1 MEENNNE
8 LTRPFC
14 TLLRMISWK
23 GILIDRKVVGREY
36 KMKHN
41 SKQFLALFMAVS
53 MAVAPVS
60 GVYAEDQN
68 AAVGDTLSENK
79 QDSDEAGQTEPE
91 AAAGQ
96 TESEAAA
103 GQTESSVTTDT
114 SQEVTKEAG
123 KNQVAVEKVQNTQ
136 EDGTAPQT
144 EPIGEDEIF
153 ENITDISGMAGALK
167 DGEYGVDADHFSA
180 KLTSGGS
187 SKVKIECQKVIVKNG
202 KATAW
207 INFSSSKYD
216 KVWVKVNG
224 TQNIYH
230 AKPRE
235 GEAGVT
241 FEIPVNLNS
250 SMTFMAHTS
259 SMSGKNIA
267 YTINIAIPEDTVPST
282 PSTPDQ
288 TVITEL
294 SFKEGSEL
302 SMKEG
307 EVQKLTP
314 QFTPALSA
322 SETAPDMTWTSSDPK
337 IVTVAKSGTQAEVTA
352 VKAGTAEV
360 TVSINNAEGTE
371 LKATCK
377 VTVTASET
385 ENKTLTDGNYQV
397 DVDTGNK
404 MFKVTNCILTSEKGK
419 MYAVITLSG
428 TGYDYLYMGSAADAA
443 EAAAKDYISY
453 VADEAGKYTYKVPVE
468 SLDKGIAVAAHSIK
482 KDKWYDRTLI
492 FSSASAKRI
501 IADGTYQ
508 VNAEAGGKM
517 FRVTDCVMTVKNGQM
532 TAAVTLSGQGYNRI
546 YLGDVNNAS
555 DDEKN
560 WILPDSLLAEQYT
573 FQIPVEKLDEVMT
586 IAVHTTKSNKWDTRT
601 LTFHSEGMTKI
612 ADSNNGNASNG
623 NNGSNGSLKP
633 GGNNNNPGNGSNGN
647 NQGNAENNNG
657 NSGTTGNNTT
667 NNGKPDQESKY
678 ESDLNKST
686 ARVNSTTGLKD
697 GVYTPDSFSWSGG
710 TGKVSITCSKVT
722 VTGGQAY
729 ATITFSSPHYQYV
742 KANGNVYYPSAKT
755 GSSTSF
761 VIPVELN
768 KNNSVVGMTTAM
780 STAHE
785 IKYTIFV
792 YIAEAAKAN
801 ASARANGKEVTV
813 IGANGSDSSKTAAAN
828 KKMDE
833 VAPEIIGLEY
843 QSETKA
849 EYAKYFKIYHYDQG
863 ITLLEIDMNK
873 KTGRKAAGK
882 KWKEASEISGLNP
895 AEQEQA
901 ALYLNKVIKYLI
913 VPENAEIPAGL
924 DKEVIVVRQPADH
937 VYAGS
942 NKTISL
948 MEELGQLDKVT
959 TVGVKK
965 NKCKNET
972 IKEKMAEKEVI
983 YAGTSGKLN
992 YKKLVKKLKAGDLL
1006 YILSIDR
1013 LGRNYEEILLQWR
1026 IITKE
1031 KQVDVVVLDM
1041 PLLDTRKSGN
1051 DLTGTFVADL
1061 VLQILSYVAQTERE
1075 NIHQRQKEGIAA
1087 AKLRGVKFGRPR
1099 KDVPERFWQLKEDW
1113 EDQKITSREAA
1124 RQLSIAQ
1131 DTFLRWVHGK

>member
-1 MEENNNE
+1 MEENYNK

-23 GILIDRKVVGREY
+23 GILVDRKVVGREY

-68 AAVGDTLSENK
+68 ATVEDTLSENK
-79 QDSDEAGQTEPE
+79 QDSDEVGQTEPE

-96 TESEAAA
+96 TETEAAA

-307 EVQKLTP
+307 EVQELTP

-337 IVTVAKSGTQAEVTA
+337 IVTVAKSGTQAELTA

-360 TVSINNAEGTE
+360 TVSIKNAEGTE

-453 VADEAGKYTYKVPVE
+453 VADETGKYTYKVPVE

-482 KDKWYDRTLI
+482 NDKWYDRTLI

-532 TAAVTLSGQGYNRI
+532 TAAVTLSGHGYNRI

-813 IGANGSDSSKTAAAN
+813 IGANGSDSSKTATAN

-913 VPENAEIPAGL
+913 VPENVEIPAGL

-992 YKKLVKKLKAGDLL
+992 YKKLVKNKCNLALL
-1006 YILSIDR
+1006 SSSVLPEKRSSKKVAKKKMTAYR
-1013 LGRNYEEILLQWR
+1013 KMTEKMTLLQIPVIVDR
-1026 IITKE
+1026 AKDE
-1031 KQVDVVVLDM
+1031 KGKD
-1041 PLLDTRKSGN
+1041 
-1051 DLTGTFVADL
+1051 A
-1061 VLQILSYVAQTERE
+1061 
-1075 NIHQRQKEGIAA
+1075 QKE
-1087 AKLRGVKFGRPR
+1087 
-1099 KDVPERFWQLKEDW
+1099 W
-1113 EDQKITSREAA
+1113 EKVYKVILGCDGQSAE
-1124 RQLSIAQ
+1124 
-1131 DTFLRWVHGK
+1131 

>member
-1 MEENNNE
+1 
-8 LTRPFC
+8 
-14 TLLRMISWK
+14 
-23 GILIDRKVVGREY
+23 
-36 KMKHN
+36 MKHN

-68 AAVGDTLSENK
+68 AAVEDTLSENK

-91 AAAGQ
+91 VAAGQ
-96 TESEAAA
+96 TETEAAA

-307 EVQKLTP
+307 EVQELTP

-385 ENKTLTDGNYQV
+385 ENKILTDGSYQV

-428 TGYDYLYMGSAADAA
+428 TGYDYLYMGPAADAA

-623 NNGSNGSLKP
+623 NNGSNGSLTP

-813 IGANGSDSSKTAAAN
+813 IGANGSDSSKTATAN

-843 QSETKA
+843 QSETKV

-901 ALYLNKVIKYLI
+901 ALYLNNVVKYLI

-992 YKKLVKKLKAGDLL
+992 YKKLVKNKCNLALLSSSVLPEKRSSKKAAKKKMTA
-1006 YILSIDR
+1006 YR
-1013 LGRNYEEILLQWR
+1013 KMTEKMTLLQIPVIVDR
-1026 IITKE
+1026 AKDE
-1031 KQVDVVVLDM
+1031 KGKD
-1041 PLLDTRKSGN
+1041 
-1051 DLTGTFVADL
+1051 A
-1061 VLQILSYVAQTERE
+1061 
-1075 NIHQRQKEGIAA
+1075 QKE
-1087 AKLRGVKFGRPR
+1087 
-1099 KDVPERFWQLKEDW
+1099 W
-1113 EDQKITSREAA
+1113 EKVYQVILGCDGQSAE
-1124 RQLSIAQ
+1124 
-1131 DTFLRWVHGK
+1131 

>member
-1 MEENNNE
+1 MEENYNK

-68 AAVGDTLSENK
+68 AAVEDTLSENK
-79 QDSDEAGQTEPE
+79 QDSDEVGHTEPKATAGQTESE

-96 TESEAAA
+96 TETEAAA

-294 SFKEGSEL
+294 SFKEGTEL

-360 TVSINNAEGTE
+360 TVSINNAEGTG

-428 TGYDYLYMGSAADAA
+428 TGYDYLYMGPAADAA

-482 KDKWYDRTLI
+482 NDKWYDRTLI

-813 IGANGSDSSKTAAAN
+813 IGANGSDSSKTATAN

-913 VPENAEIPAGL
+913 VPENVEIPAGL

-992 YKKLVKKLKAGDLL
+992 YKKLVKNKCNLALLSSSVLPEKRSSKKAAKKKMTA
-1006 YILSIDR
+1006 YR
-1013 LGRNYEEILLQWR
+1013 KMTEKMTLLQIPVIVDR
-1026 IITKE
+1026 AKDE
-1031 KQVDVVVLDM
+1031 KGKD
-1041 PLLDTRKSGN
+1041 
-1051 DLTGTFVADL
+1051 A
-1061 VLQILSYVAQTERE
+1061 
-1075 NIHQRQKEGIAA
+1075 QKE
-1087 AKLRGVKFGRPR
+1087 
-1099 KDVPERFWQLKEDW
+1099 W
-1113 EDQKITSREAA
+1113 EKVYKVILGCDGQSAE
-1124 RQLSIAQ
+1124 
-1131 DTFLRWVHGK
+1131 

>member
-1 MEENNNE
+1 MEENYNK

-68 AAVGDTLSENK
+68 AAVEDTLSENK
-79 QDSDEAGQTEPE
+79 QDSDEVGQTEPE
-91 AAAGQ
+91 ATVGQ
-96 TESEAAA
+96 TEPEAAA

-307 EVQKLTP
+307 EVQELTP

-322 SETAPDMTWTSSDPK
+322 SETAPDMTWTSSDPEV
-337 IVTVAKSGTQAEVTA
+337 VTVAKSGTQAELTA

-360 TVSINNAEGTE
+360 TVSIKNAEGTE

-428 TGYDYLYMGSAADAA
+428 IGYDYLYMGSAADAA

-623 NNGSNGSLKP
+623 NNGSNGSLIP

-813 IGANGSDSSKTAAAN
+813 IGANGSDSSKTATAN

-924 DKEVIVVRQPADH
+924 DKEVIVVRQPADR

-983 YAGTSGKLN
+983 YAGTSDKLN
-992 YKKLVKKLKAGDLL
+992 YKKLVKNKCNLALLSSSVLPEKRSSKKAAKKKMTA
-1006 YILSIDR
+1006 YR
-1013 LGRNYEEILLQWR
+1013 KMTEKMTLLQIPVIVDR
-1026 IITKE
+1026 AKDE
-1031 KQVDVVVLDM
+1031 KGKD
-1041 PLLDTRKSGN
+1041 
-1051 DLTGTFVADL
+1051 A
-1061 VLQILSYVAQTERE
+1061 
-1075 NIHQRQKEGIAA
+1075 QKE
-1087 AKLRGVKFGRPR
+1087 
-1099 KDVPERFWQLKEDW
+1099 W
-1113 EDQKITSREAA
+1113 EKVYQVILGCDGQSAE
-1124 RQLSIAQ
+1124 
-1131 DTFLRWVHGK
+1131 

>member
-1 MEENNNE
+1 MEENYNK

-68 AAVGDTLSENK
+68 AAVEDTLSENK
-79 QDSDEAGQTEPE
+79 QDSDEVGQTEPE
-91 AAAGQ
+91 ATVGQ
-96 TESEAAA
+96 TEPEAAA

-307 EVQKLTP
+307 EVQELTP

-453 VADEAGKYTYKVPVE
+453 VADEAGKYIYKVPVE

-573 FQIPVEKLDEVMT
+573 FRIPVEKLDEVMT

-623 NNGSNGSLKP
+623 NNGSNGSLIP

-813 IGANGSDSSKTAAAN
+813 IGANGSDSSKTATAN

-901 ALYLNKVIKYLI
+901 ALYLNNVVKYLI

-972 IKEKMAEKEVI
+972 IKEKMTEKEVI

-992 YKKLVKKLKAGDLL
+992 YKKLVKNKCNLALLSSSVLPEKRSSKKAAKKKMTA
-1006 YILSIDR
+1006 YR
-1013 LGRNYEEILLQWR
+1013 KMTEKMTLLQIPVIVDR
-1026 IITKE
+1026 AKDE
-1031 KQVDVVVLDM
+1031 KGKD
-1041 PLLDTRKSGN
+1041 
-1051 DLTGTFVADL
+1051 A
-1061 VLQILSYVAQTERE
+1061 
-1075 NIHQRQKEGIAA
+1075 QKE
-1087 AKLRGVKFGRPR
+1087 
-1099 KDVPERFWQLKEDW
+1099 W
-1113 EDQKITSREAA
+1113 EKVYQVILGCDGQSAE
-1124 RQLSIAQ
+1124 
-1131 DTFLRWVHGK
+1131 

>member
-1 MEENNNE
+1 
-8 LTRPFC
+8 
-14 TLLRMISWK
+14 
-23 GILIDRKVVGREY
+23 
-36 KMKHN
+36 MKHN

-68 AAVGDTLSENK
+68 AAVEDTLSENK
-79 QDSDEAGQTEPE
+79 QDNDE
-91 AAAGQ
+91 
-96 TESEAAA
+96 A

-167 DGEYGVDADHFSA
+167 DGEYSVDADHFSA

-623 NNGSNGSLKP
+623 NNGSNSSLTP

-813 IGANGSDSSKTAAAN
+813 IGANGSDSSKTATAN

-882 KWKEASEISGLNP
+882 KWKEASETSGLNP

-901 ALYLNKVIKYLI
+901 ELYLNNVVKYLI

-992 YKKLVKKLKAGDLL
+992 YKKLVKNKCNLALLSSSVLPEKRSSKKAAKKKMTA
-1006 YILSIDR
+1006 YR
-1013 LGRNYEEILLQWR
+1013 KMTEKMTLLQIPVIVDR
-1026 IITKE
+1026 AKDE
-1031 KQVDVVVLDM
+1031 KGKD
-1041 PLLDTRKSGN
+1041 
-1051 DLTGTFVADL
+1051 A
-1061 VLQILSYVAQTERE
+1061 
-1075 NIHQRQKEGIAA
+1075 QKE
-1087 AKLRGVKFGRPR
+1087 
-1099 KDVPERFWQLKEDW
+1099 W
-1113 EDQKITSREAA
+1113 EKVYQVILGCDGQSAE
-1124 RQLSIAQ
+1124 
-1131 DTFLRWVHGK
+1131 

>member
-1 MEENNNE
+1 MEENYNK

-68 AAVGDTLSENK
+68 AAVEDTLSENK
-79 QDSDEAGQTEPE
+79 QDSDEVGQTEPEATAGQTELE

-96 TESEAAA
+96 TETEAAA

-136 EDGTAPQT
+136 EDGTVPQT

-307 EVQKLTP
+307 EVQELTP

-322 SETAPDMTWTSSDPK
+322 SETAPDMTWTSSDPEV
-337 IVTVAKSGTQAEVTA
+337 VTVAKSGTQAELTA

-360 TVSINNAEGTE
+360 TVSIKNAEGTE

-623 NNGSNGSLKP
+623 NNGSNGSLTP

-780 STAHE
+780 SMAHE

-813 IGANGSDSSKTAAAN
+813 IGANGSDSSKTATAN

-913 VPENAEIPAGL
+913 VPENVEIPAGL

-992 YKKLVKKLKAGDLL
+992 YKKLVKNKCNLALLSSSVLPEKRSSKKAAKKKMTA
-1006 YILSIDR
+1006 YR
-1013 LGRNYEEILLQWR
+1013 KMTEKMTLLQIPVIVDR
-1026 IITKE
+1026 AKDE
-1031 KQVDVVVLDM
+1031 KGKD
-1041 PLLDTRKSGN
+1041 
-1051 DLTGTFVADL
+1051 A
-1061 VLQILSYVAQTERE
+1061 
-1075 NIHQRQKEGIAA
+1075 QKE
-1087 AKLRGVKFGRPR
+1087 
-1099 KDVPERFWQLKEDW
+1099 W
-1113 EDQKITSREAA
+1113 EKVYQVILGCDGQSAE
-1124 RQLSIAQ
+1124 
-1131 DTFLRWVHGK
+1131 

>member
-1 MEENNNE
+1 
-8 LTRPFC
+8 
-14 TLLRMISWK
+14 
-23 GILIDRKVVGREY
+23 
-36 KMKHN
+36 MKHN

-68 AAVGDTLSENK
+68 AAVENAVNANV
-79 QDSDEAGQTEPE
+79 QDSAEAGQTEPE
-91 AAAGQ
+91 ATAGQTESEAAAGQ
-96 TESEAAA
+96 TETEAAA

-267 YTINIAIPEDTVPST
+267 YTINIAIPEDTVLST

-294 SFKEGSEL
+294 SFKEGTEL

-307 EVQKLTP
+307 EVQELTP

-623 NNGSNGSLKP
+623 NNGSNGSLTP

-657 NSGTTGNNTT
+657 NSGTTENNTT

-813 IGANGSDSSKTAAAN
+813 IGANGSDSSKTATAN

-913 VPENAEIPAGL
+913 VPENVEIPAGL

-992 YKKLVKKLKAGDLL
+992 YKKLVKNKCNLALLSSSVLPEKRSSKKAAKKKMTA
-1006 YILSIDR
+1006 YR
-1013 LGRNYEEILLQWR
+1013 KMTEKMTLLQIPVIVDR
-1026 IITKE
+1026 AKDE
-1031 KQVDVVVLDM
+1031 KGKD
-1041 PLLDTRKSGN
+1041 
-1051 DLTGTFVADL
+1051 A
-1061 VLQILSYVAQTERE
+1061 
-1075 NIHQRQKEGIAA
+1075 QKE
-1087 AKLRGVKFGRPR
+1087 
-1099 KDVPERFWQLKEDW
+1099 W
-1113 EDQKITSREAA
+1113 EKVYKVILGCDGQSAE
-1124 RQLSIAQ
+1124 
-1131 DTFLRWVHGK
+1131 

>member
-68 AAVGDTLSENK
+68 AAVEDTLSENK
-79 QDSDEAGQTEPE
+79 QDNDEAGQTEPE

-96 TESEAAA
+96 TESEATAGQTEPEAAA

-167 DGEYGVDADHFSA
+167 DGEYSVDADHFSA

-224 TQNIYH
+224 IQNIYH

-307 EVQKLTP
+307 EVQELTP

-385 ENKTLTDGNYQV
+385 ENKTLTDGSYQV

-482 KDKWYDRTLI
+482 NDKWYDRTLI

-623 NNGSNGSLKP
+623 NNGSNGSLTP

-992 YKKLVKKLKAGDLL
+992 YKKLVKNKCNLALLSSSVLPEKRSSKKAAKKKMTA
-1006 YILSIDR
+1006 YR
-1013 LGRNYEEILLQWR
+1013 KMTEKMTLLQIPVIVDR
-1026 IITKE
+1026 AKDE
-1031 KQVDVVVLDM
+1031 KGKD
-1041 PLLDTRKSGN
+1041 
-1051 DLTGTFVADL
+1051 A
-1061 VLQILSYVAQTERE
+1061 
-1075 NIHQRQKEGIAA
+1075 QKE
-1087 AKLRGVKFGRPR
+1087 
-1099 KDVPERFWQLKEDW
+1099 W
-1113 EDQKITSREAA
+1113 EKVYQVILGCDGQSAE
-1124 RQLSIAQ
+1124 
-1131 DTFLRWVHGK
+1131 

>member
-1 MEENNNE
+1 MEENYNK

-23 GILIDRKVVGREY
+23 GILVDRKVVGREY

-68 AAVGDTLSENK
+68 AAVENAVNANV
-79 QDSDEAGQTEPE
+79 QDSAEAGQTEPE
-91 AAAGQ
+91 ATAGQTESEAAAGQ
-96 TESEAAA
+96 TETEAAA

-307 EVQKLTP
+307 EVQELTP

-623 NNGSNGSLKP
+623 NNGSNGSLTP

-697 GVYTPDSFSWSGG
+697 GVYAPDSFSWSGG

-813 IGANGSDSSKTAAAN
+813 IGANGSDSSKTATAN

-913 VPENAEIPAGL
+913 VPENVEIPAGL

-972 IKEKMAEKEVI
+972 IKEKMAEKEVD

-992 YKKLVKKLKAGDLL
+992 YKKLVKSKCNLALLSSSVLPEKRSSKKAAKKKMTA
-1006 YILSIDR
+1006 YR
-1013 LGRNYEEILLQWR
+1013 KMTEKMTLLQIPVIVDR
-1026 IITKE
+1026 AKDE
-1031 KQVDVVVLDM
+1031 KGKD
-1041 PLLDTRKSGN
+1041 
-1051 DLTGTFVADL
+1051 A
-1061 VLQILSYVAQTERE
+1061 
-1075 NIHQRQKEGIAA
+1075 QKE
-1087 AKLRGVKFGRPR
+1087 
-1099 KDVPERFWQLKEDW
+1099 W
-1113 EDQKITSREAA
+1113 EKVYQVILGCDGQSAE
-1124 RQLSIAQ
+1124 
-1131 DTFLRWVHGK
+1131 

>member
-1 MEENNNE
+1 MEENYNK

-68 AAVGDTLSENK
+68 AAVENAVNANV
-79 QDSDEAGQTEPE
+79 QDSAEAGQTEPDATAGQTESE

-96 TESEAAA
+96 TETEAAA

-114 SQEVTKEAG
+114 SQEITKEAG

-235 GEAGVT
+235 GEAGVA

-294 SFKEGSEL
+294 SFKEGTEL
-302 SMKEG
+302 SMKKG
-307 EVQKLTP
+307 EVQELTP

-337 IVTVAKSGTQAEVTA
+337 IVTVAKSGTKAEVTA

-428 TGYDYLYMGSAADAA
+428 TGYDYLYMGPAADAA

-482 KDKWYDRTLI
+482 NDKWYDRTLI

-532 TAAVTLSGQGYNRI
+532 TAAVTLSGHGYNRI

-560 WILPDSLLAEQYT
+560 WIFPESLLAEQYT

-623 NNGSNGSLKP
+623 NNGSNGSLTP

-647 NQGNAENNNG
+647 NQENAENNNG

-813 IGANGSDSSKTAAAN
+813 IGANGSDSSKTATAN

-913 VPENAEIPAGL
+913 VPENVEIPAGL

-992 YKKLVKKLKAGDLL
+992 YKKLVKNKCNLALLSSSVLPEKRSSKKAAKKKMTA
-1006 YILSIDR
+1006 YR
-1013 LGRNYEEILLQWR
+1013 KMTEKMTLLQIPVIVDR
-1026 IITKE
+1026 AKDE
-1031 KQVDVVVLDM
+1031 KGKD
-1041 PLLDTRKSGN
+1041 
-1051 DLTGTFVADL
+1051 A
-1061 VLQILSYVAQTERE
+1061 
-1075 NIHQRQKEGIAA
+1075 QKE
-1087 AKLRGVKFGRPR
+1087 
-1099 KDVPERFWQLKEDW
+1099 W
-1113 EDQKITSREAA
+1113 EKVYKVILGCDGQSAE
-1124 RQLSIAQ
+1124 
-1131 DTFLRWVHGK
+1131 

>member
-91 AAAGQ
+91 ATAGQTESEAAAGQ
-96 TESEAAA
+96 TETEAAA

-307 EVQKLTP
+307 EVQELTP

-322 SETAPDMTWTSSDPK
+322 SETAPDMTWTSSDPEV
-337 IVTVAKSGTQAEVTA
+337 VTVAKSGTQAELTA

-360 TVSINNAEGTE
+360 TVSIKNAEGTE

-573 FQIPVEKLDEVMT
+573 FRIPVEKLDEVMT

-623 NNGSNGSLKP
+623 NNGSNGSLTP

-813 IGANGSDSSKTAAAN
+813 IGANGSDSSKTATAN

-901 ALYLNKVIKYLI
+901 ALYLNNVVKYLI

-992 YKKLVKKLKAGDLL
+992 YKKLVKNKCNLALLSSSVLPEKRSGKKAAKKKMTA
-1006 YILSIDR
+1006 YR
-1013 LGRNYEEILLQWR
+1013 KMTEKMTLLQIPVIVDR
-1026 IITKE
+1026 SKDE
-1031 KQVDVVVLDM
+1031 KGKD
-1041 PLLDTRKSGN
+1041 
-1051 DLTGTFVADL
+1051 A
-1061 VLQILSYVAQTERE
+1061 
-1075 NIHQRQKEGIAA
+1075 QKE
-1087 AKLRGVKFGRPR
+1087 
-1099 KDVPERFWQLKEDW
+1099 W
-1113 EDQKITSREAA
+1113 EKVYQVILGCDGQNAE
-1124 RQLSIAQ
+1124 
-1131 DTFLRWVHGK
+1131 

>member
-1 MEENNNE
+1 MEENCNK

-68 AAVGDTLSENK
+68 AAVEDTLSENK
-79 QDSDEAGQTEPE
+79 QDNDEAGQTELE

-96 TESEAAA
+96 TETEAAT

-114 SQEVTKEAG
+114 SQEVTKETG

-235 GEAGVT
+235 GEAGVA

-288 TVITEL
+288 IVITEL

-307 EVQKLTP
+307 EVQELTP

-360 TVSINNAEGTE
+360 TATFTNFEGTE

-385 ENKTLTDGNYQV
+385 ENKTLTDGSYQV

-428 TGYDYLYMGSAADAA
+428 TGYDYLYMGKAADAA

-508 VNAEAGGKM
+508 VNAEAGGMM

-532 TAAVTLSGQGYNRI
+532 TAAVTLSSQGYNRI
-546 YLGDVNNAS
+546 YLGDVNSAPG
-555 DDEKN
+555 DEKN
-560 WILPDSLLAEQYT
+560 WIFPDSLLAEQYT

-623 NNGSNGSLKP
+623 NNGSNGSLTP
-633 GGNNNNPGNGSNGN
+633 GGNNNNPGNASNGN

-761 VIPVELN
+761 VIPVEMN

-813 IGANGSDSSKTAAAN
+813 IGVNGSDSSKTATAN

-849 EYAKYFKIYHYDQG
+849 ECAKYFKIYHYDQG

-901 ALYLNKVIKYLI
+901 ALYLNNVVKYLI

-992 YKKLVKKLKAGDLL
+992 YKKLVKNKCNLALLSSSVLPEKRSSKKAAKKKMTA
-1006 YILSIDR
+1006 YR
-1013 LGRNYEEILLQWR
+1013 KMTEKMTLLQIPVIVDR
-1026 IITKE
+1026 AKDE
-1031 KQVDVVVLDM
+1031 KGKD
-1041 PLLDTRKSGN
+1041 
-1051 DLTGTFVADL
+1051 A
-1061 VLQILSYVAQTERE
+1061 
-1075 NIHQRQKEGIAA
+1075 QKE
-1087 AKLRGVKFGRPR
+1087 
-1099 KDVPERFWQLKEDW
+1099 W
-1113 EDQKITSREAA
+1113 EKVYQVILGCDGQSAE
-1124 RQLSIAQ
+1124 
-1131 DTFLRWVHGK
+1131 

>member
-68 AAVGDTLSENK
+68 AAVEDTLSENK
-79 QDSDEAGQTEPE
+79 QDNDEAGQTEPE

-96 TESEAAA
+96 TESEATAGQTEPEAAA

-167 DGEYGVDADHFSA
+167 DGEYSVDADHFSA

-224 TQNIYH
+224 IQNIYH

-307 EVQKLTP
+307 EVQELTP

-322 SETAPDMTWTSSDPK
+322 SETAPDMTWTSSDPEV
-337 IVTVAKSGTQAEVTA
+337 VTVVKSGTQAEVTA

-385 ENKTLTDGNYQV
+385 ENKTLTDGSYQV

-813 IGANGSDSSKTAAAN
+813 IGANGSDSSKTATAN

-901 ALYLNKVIKYLI
+901 TLYLNNVVKYLI

-992 YKKLVKKLKAGDLL
+992 YKKLVKNKCNLALLSSSVLPEKRSSKKAAKKKMTA
-1006 YILSIDR
+1006 YR
-1013 LGRNYEEILLQWR
+1013 KMTEKMTLLQIPVIVDR
-1026 IITKE
+1026 AKDE
-1031 KQVDVVVLDM
+1031 KGKD
-1041 PLLDTRKSGN
+1041 
-1051 DLTGTFVADL
+1051 A
-1061 VLQILSYVAQTERE
+1061 
-1075 NIHQRQKEGIAA
+1075 QKEWKKVYQVILGCDGQNA
-1087 AKLRGVKFGRPR
+1087 
-1099 KDVPERFWQLKEDW
+1099 E
-1113 EDQKITSREAA
+1113 
-1124 RQLSIAQ
+1124 
-1131 DTFLRWVHGK
+1131 

>member
-1 MEENNNE
+1 MEENYNK

-68 AAVGDTLSENK
+68 AAVENAVN
-79 QDSDEAGQTEPE
+79 AGQ
-91 AAAGQ
+91 A
-96 TESEAAA
+96 
-103 GQTESSVTTDT
+103 ESSVTEAESQEENKTEAAEKETVEKETTEKETTGSTQNMLADQKDGNVQQDQQQVQNKKAGVQVQSGTDT
-114 SQEVTKEAG
+114 AAEEDAK
-123 KNQVAVEKVQNTQ
+123 KNVALANLSVVS
-136 EDGTAPQT
+136 GTT
-144 EPIGEDEIF
+144 DE
-153 ENITDISGMAGALK
+153 LK
-167 DGEYGVDADHFSA
+167 DGTYKVEA
-180 KLTSGGS
+180 KVGGS
-187 SKVKIECQKVIVKNG
+187 SRTSITCEEVEVKGG
-202 KATAW
+202 KATARIVFSSAGYPKLW
-207 INFSSSKYD
+207 IN
-216 KVWVKVNG
+216 VNG
-224 TQNIYH
+224 TVKEYEKR
-230 AKPRE
+230 ADSA
-235 GEAGVT
+235 AGT
-241 FEIPVNLNS
+241 SAFDIPVDINKEMNVIGYVEKMGSYTEYKLN
-250 SMTFMAHTS
+250 
-259 SMSGKNIA
+259 
-267 YTINIAIPEDTVPST
+267 INISKDTEPET
-282 PSTPDQ
+282 PSTPEQ
-288 TVITEL
+288 TVITGI
-294 SFKEGSEL
+294 SFNEGTEL
-302 SMKEG
+302 SMKAG
-307 EVQKLTP
+307 KVQKLTP
-314 QFTPALSA
+314 QFIPALSA
-322 SETAPDMTWTSSDPK
+322 EETAPDMTWTSSDPEV
-337 IVTVAKSGTQAEVTA
+337 VTVAKSGTQAELTA

-360 TVSINNAEGTE
+360 TVSIKNAEGTE

-623 NNGSNGSLKP
+623 NNGSNGSLTP

-710 TGKVSITCSKVT
+710 TGKVNITCSKVT

-813 IGANGSDSSKTAAAN
+813 IGANGSDSSKTATAN

-843 QSETKA
+843 RSETKA

-913 VPENAEIPAGL
+913 VPENVEIPAGL

-992 YKKLVKKLKAGDLL
+992 YKKLVKNKCNLALLSSSVLPEKRSSKKAAKKKMTA
-1006 YILSIDR
+1006 YR
-1013 LGRNYEEILLQWR
+1013 KMTEKMTLLQIPVIVDR
-1026 IITKE
+1026 AKDE
-1031 KQVDVVVLDM
+1031 KGKD
-1041 PLLDTRKSGN
+1041 
-1051 DLTGTFVADL
+1051 A
-1061 VLQILSYVAQTERE
+1061 
-1075 NIHQRQKEGIAA
+1075 QKE
-1087 AKLRGVKFGRPR
+1087 
-1099 KDVPERFWQLKEDW
+1099 W
-1113 EDQKITSREAA
+1113 EKVYKVILGCDGQSAE
-1124 RQLSIAQ
+1124 
-1131 DTFLRWVHGK
+1131 

>member
-1 MEENNNE
+1 MEENYNK

-68 AAVGDTLSENK
+68 AAVEDTLSENK
-79 QDSDEAGQTEPE
+79 QDSDEVGQTEPK
-91 AAAGQ
+91 ATAGQ

-294 SFKEGSEL
+294 SFKEGTEL

-360 TVSINNAEGTE
+360 TVSINNAEGTG

-428 TGYDYLYMGSAADAA
+428 TGYDYLYMGPAADAA

-482 KDKWYDRTLI
+482 NDKWYDRTLI

-813 IGANGSDSSKTAAAN
+813 IGANGSDSSKTATAN

-913 VPENAEIPAGL
+913 VPENVEIPAGL

-992 YKKLVKKLKAGDLL
+992 YKKLVKNKCNLALLSSSVLPEKRSSKKAAKKKMTA
-1006 YILSIDR
+1006 YR
-1013 LGRNYEEILLQWR
+1013 KMTEKMTLLQIPVIVDR
-1026 IITKE
+1026 AKDE
-1031 KQVDVVVLDM
+1031 KGKD
-1041 PLLDTRKSGN
+1041 
-1051 DLTGTFVADL
+1051 A
-1061 VLQILSYVAQTERE
+1061 
-1075 NIHQRQKEGIAA
+1075 QKE
-1087 AKLRGVKFGRPR
+1087 
-1099 KDVPERFWQLKEDW
+1099 W
-1113 EDQKITSREAA
+1113 EKVYQVILGCDGQSAE
-1124 RQLSIAQ
+1124 
-1131 DTFLRWVHGK
+1131 

>member
-1 MEENNNE
+1 MEENYNK

-68 AAVGDTLSENK
+68 AAVEDTLSENK
-79 QDSDEAGQTEPE
+79 QDSDEVGQTEPEATAGQTELE

-96 TESEAAA
+96 TETEAAA

-136 EDGTAPQT
+136 EDGTVPQT

-307 EVQKLTP
+307 EVQELTP

-322 SETAPDMTWTSSDPK
+322 SETAPDMTWTSSDPEV
-337 IVTVAKSGTQAEVTA
+337 VTVAKSGTQAEVTA

-813 IGANGSDSSKTAAAN
+813 IGANGSDSSKTATAN

-913 VPENAEIPAGL
+913 VPENVEIPAGL

-992 YKKLVKKLKAGDLL
+992 YKKLVKNKCNLALLSSSVLPEKRSSKKAAKKKMTA
-1006 YILSIDR
+1006 YR
-1013 LGRNYEEILLQWR
+1013 KMTEKMTLLQIPVIVDR
-1026 IITKE
+1026 AKDE
-1031 KQVDVVVLDM
+1031 KGKD
-1041 PLLDTRKSGN
+1041 
-1051 DLTGTFVADL
+1051 A
-1061 VLQILSYVAQTERE
+1061 
-1075 NIHQRQKEGIAA
+1075 QKE
-1087 AKLRGVKFGRPR
+1087 
-1099 KDVPERFWQLKEDW
+1099 W
-1113 EDQKITSREAA
+1113 EKVYKVILGCDGQSAE
-1124 RQLSIAQ
+1124 
-1131 DTFLRWVHGK
+1131 

>member
-1 MEENNNE
+1 MEENYNK

-23 GILIDRKVVGREY
+23 GILVDRKVVGREY

-79 QDSDEAGQTEPE
+79 QDSDEVGQTELE

-96 TESEAAA
+96 TETEAAA

-224 TQNIYH
+224 TQNTYH

-307 EVQKLTP
+307 EVQELTP

-623 NNGSNGSLKP
+623 NNGSNGSLTP

-761 VIPVELN
+761 VIPVEMN

-813 IGANGSDSSKTAAAN
+813 IGVNGSDSSKTATAN

-843 QSETKA
+843 QSETKV

-901 ALYLNKVIKYLI
+901 ALYLNNVVKYLI

-992 YKKLVKKLKAGDLL
+992 YKKLVKNKCNLALLSSSVLPEKRSSKKAAKKKMTA
-1006 YILSIDR
+1006 YR
-1013 LGRNYEEILLQWR
+1013 KMTEKMTLLQIPVIVDR
-1026 IITKE
+1026 AKDE
-1031 KQVDVVVLDM
+1031 KGKD
-1041 PLLDTRKSGN
+1041 
-1051 DLTGTFVADL
+1051 A
-1061 VLQILSYVAQTERE
+1061 
-1075 NIHQRQKEGIAA
+1075 QKE
-1087 AKLRGVKFGRPR
+1087 
-1099 KDVPERFWQLKEDW
+1099 W
-1113 EDQKITSREAA
+1113 EKVYQVILGCDGQSAE
-1124 RQLSIAQ
+1124 
-1131 DTFLRWVHGK
+1131 

>member
-1 MEENNNE
+1 MEENYNK

-68 AAVGDTLSENK
+68 AAVEDTLSENK
-79 QDSDEAGQTEPE
+79 QDSDEVGHTEPKATAGQTESE

-96 TESEAAA
+96 TETEAAA

-136 EDGTAPQT
+136 KDGTAPQT

-307 EVQKLTP
+307 EVQELTP

-337 IVTVAKSGTQAEVTA
+337 IVTVAKSGTRAELTA

-360 TVSINNAEGTE
+360 TATFTNFEGTE
-371 LKATCK
+371 LKAACK

-428 TGYDYLYMGSAADAA
+428 TGYDYLYMGPAADAA

-482 KDKWYDRTLI
+482 NDKWYDRTLI

-532 TAAVTLSGQGYNRI
+532 TAAVTLSGRGYNRI

-623 NNGSNGSLKP
+623 NNGSNGSLTP

-813 IGANGSDSSKTAAAN
+813 IGANGSDSSKMATAN

-901 ALYLNKVIKYLI
+901 ALYLNNVVKYLI

-992 YKKLVKKLKAGDLL
+992 YKKLVKNKCNLALLSSSVLPEKRSSKKAAKKKMTA
-1006 YILSIDR
+1006 YR
-1013 LGRNYEEILLQWR
+1013 KMTEKMTLLQIPVIVDR
-1026 IITKE
+1026 AKDE
-1031 KQVDVVVLDM
+1031 KGKD
-1041 PLLDTRKSGN
+1041 
-1051 DLTGTFVADL
+1051 A
-1061 VLQILSYVAQTERE
+1061 
-1075 NIHQRQKEGIAA
+1075 QKE
-1087 AKLRGVKFGRPR
+1087 
-1099 KDVPERFWQLKEDW
+1099 W
-1113 EDQKITSREAA
+1113 EKVYQVILGCDGQSAE
-1124 RQLSIAQ
+1124 
-1131 DTFLRWVHGK
+1131 

>member
-1 MEENNNE
+1 MEENCNK

-68 AAVGDTLSENK
+68 AAVEDTLSENK
-79 QDSDEAGQTEPE
+79 QDNDEAGQTELE

-96 TESEAAA
+96 TETEAAA

-114 SQEVTKEAG
+114 SQEVTKETG

-235 GEAGVT
+235 GEAGVA

-307 EVQKLTP
+307 EVQELTP

-360 TVSINNAEGTE
+360 TATFTNFEGTE

-385 ENKTLTDGNYQV
+385 ENKTLTDGSYQV

-428 TGYDYLYMGSAADAA
+428 TGYDYLYMGKAADAA

-508 VNAEAGGKM
+508 VNAEAGGMM

-532 TAAVTLSGQGYNRI
+532 TAAVTLSSQGYNRI
-546 YLGDVNNAS
+546 YLGDVNSAPG
-555 DDEKN
+555 DEKN
-560 WILPDSLLAEQYT
+560 WIFPDSLLAEQYT

-623 NNGSNGSLKP
+623 NNGSNGSLTP
-633 GGNNNNPGNGSNGN
+633 GGNNNNPGNASNGN

-761 VIPVELN
+761 VIPVEMN

-813 IGANGSDSSKTAAAN
+813 IGVNGSDSSKTATAN

-849 EYAKYFKIYHYDQG
+849 ECAKYFKIYHYDQG

-901 ALYLNKVIKYLI
+901 ALYLNNVVKYLI

-992 YKKLVKKLKAGDLL
+992 YKKLVKNKCNLALLSSSVLPEKRSSKKAAKKKMTA
-1006 YILSIDR
+1006 YR
-1013 LGRNYEEILLQWR
+1013 KMTEKMTLLQIPVIVDR
-1026 IITKE
+1026 AKDE
-1031 KQVDVVVLDM
+1031 KGKD
-1041 PLLDTRKSGN
+1041 
-1051 DLTGTFVADL
+1051 A
-1061 VLQILSYVAQTERE
+1061 
-1075 NIHQRQKEGIAA
+1075 QKE
-1087 AKLRGVKFGRPR
+1087 
-1099 KDVPERFWQLKEDW
+1099 W
-1113 EDQKITSREAA
+1113 EKVYQVILGCDGQSAE
-1124 RQLSIAQ
+1124 
-1131 DTFLRWVHGK
+1131 

>member
-1 MEENNNE
+1 MEENYNK

-23 GILIDRKVVGREY
+23 GISVDRKVVGREY

-68 AAVGDTLSENK
+68 AAVEDTLSENK
-79 QDSDEAGQTEPE
+79 QDSDEVGQTEPE

-337 IVTVAKSGTQAEVTA
+337 IVTVAKSGTQAELTA

-360 TVSINNAEGTE
+360 TVSIKNAEGTE

-443 EAAAKDYISY
+443 GAAAKDYISY

-546 YLGDVNNAS
+546 YLGDVNNAP
-555 DDEKN
+555 DDKKN

-573 FQIPVEKLDEVMT
+573 FQIPVEKLDEVMN

-623 NNGSNGSLKP
+623 NNGSNGSLTP

-710 TGKVSITCSKVT
+710 TGKVNITCSKVT

-768 KNNSVVGMTTAM
+768 KNNSVVGMTTVM

-849 EYAKYFKIYHYDQG
+849 EHAKYFKIYHYDQG

-901 ALYLNKVIKYLI
+901 ALYLNKVVKYLI

-992 YKKLVKKLKAGDLL
+992 YKKLVKNKCNLALLSSNVLPEKRSSKKAAKKKMTA
-1006 YILSIDR
+1006 YR
-1013 LGRNYEEILLQWR
+1013 KMTEKMTLLQIPVIVDR
-1026 IITKE
+1026 AKDE
-1031 KQVDVVVLDM
+1031 KGKD
-1041 PLLDTRKSGN
+1041 
-1051 DLTGTFVADL
+1051 A
-1061 VLQILSYVAQTERE
+1061 
-1075 NIHQRQKEGIAA
+1075 QKE
-1087 AKLRGVKFGRPR
+1087 
-1099 KDVPERFWQLKEDW
+1099 W
-1113 EDQKITSREAA
+1113 EKVYQVILGCDGQSAE
-1124 RQLSIAQ
+1124 
-1131 DTFLRWVHGK
+1131 